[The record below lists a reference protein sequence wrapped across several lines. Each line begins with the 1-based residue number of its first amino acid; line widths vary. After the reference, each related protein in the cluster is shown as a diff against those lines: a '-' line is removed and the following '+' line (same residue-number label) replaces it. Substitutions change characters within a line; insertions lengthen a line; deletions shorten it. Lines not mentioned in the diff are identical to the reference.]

1 MKKIK
6 VILSVVLFAFAFS
19 YLTANNANAAGN
31 ISIDING
38 EKQSFSNKAIVENG
52 NTLVPLRGIFEELGA
67 TVYWNPETQTINA
80 KKGNTDVWLKIG
92 SKQTKVNGVVNY
104 ISVPAKVKNGST
116 LVPLRF
122 ISESLGATVDWNQ
135 KAKSIKITQG
145 GSNSNS
151 GSGSTVGYISSIKS
165 LNPTEVE
172 KKIKTNATNKWP
184 SDYTMQAYVIENHT
198 EAYEELVNLSITS
211 DDQYNILEQA
221 FKKWNYEFE
230 MVQYTYENQL
240 EAYKWMKSL
249 NPNTDTKKKILQ
261 DAISKWGTDYEMVRY
276 TYETQLKAYDSL
288 N

>member
-1 MKKIK
+1 MKNIK
-6 VILSVVLFAFAFS
+6 VFFSVLLFAFAISFV
-19 YLTANNANAAGN
+19 TANTADAAGN
-31 ISIDING
+31 ISIYING
-38 EKQSFSNKAIVENG
+38 EKQPFSSKAIVENG

-67 TVYWNPETQTINA
+67 TVYWNPETQTIDA
-80 KKGNTDVWLKIG
+80 KKGNINVWLKIG
-92 SKQTKVNGVVNY
+92 SKRTKVNGVVYY
-104 ISVPAKVKNGST
+104 ISAPAKVKNGST

-145 GSNSNS
+145 SSNSNS
-151 GSGSTVGYISSIKS
+151 ESGSVVGYVSSIKS

-172 KKIKTNATNKWP
+172 KKIKANATSKWP
-184 SDYTMQAYVIENHT
+184 SDYTMQAYVIENQT
-198 EAYEELVNLSITS
+198 EAYKELVNLSITS

-221 FKKWNYEFE
+221 FKKWNYDFE

-261 DAISKWGTDYEMVRY
+261 DAISKWRTDYEMIRY
-276 TYETQLKAYDSL
+276 TYETQLKAYESL